1 MTYDYDNGV
10 EAGAKKERE
19 AIERIVSKSICYTC
33 SESMVYVHEV
43 CDELNKILVLIDAR
57 NYKEKEEK

>member
-1 MTYDYDNGV
+1 VTYDYDNGV

-43 CDELNKILVLIDAR
+43 CDELNKILVLIDA
-57 NYKEKEEK
+57 